1 MEKDVVLPF
10 QAKKEESSFLIYSSL
25 HKEAIP
31 KIENILRSFRELKKK
46 YKYLKLH
53 IFGDGSGKQ
62 ELENDIE
69 RLGLKDTVYLHG
81 RASHAETYYY
91 KQICRFYISINPSV
105 RNIYH
110 ILENSK
116 LETIS
121 VLVDNEISKEYIR
134 DGENG
139 VIFTYFNFQEKVT
152 SLLGDSDRKSN
163 IIRVASLE
171 LTSKY
176 SVQNHI
182 KEIIKVYES

>member
-1 MEKDVVLPF
+1 
-10 QAKKEESSFLIYSSL
+10 
-25 HKEAIP
+25 
-31 KIENILRSFRELKKK
+31 
-46 YKYLKLH
+46 
-53 IFGDGSGKQ
+53 
-62 ELENDIE
+62 
-69 RLGLKDTVYLHG
+69 
-81 RASHAETYYY
+81 
-91 KQICRFYISINPSV
+91 V